1 MTMRFFCYGAMSE
14 GLVHWSKIS
23 QFIESTSPARLTAA
37 AWRLRVGFPV
47 LLKEGR
53 DLVEG
58 YVAEIKSSELLL
70 SLLDEFHGFSRFD
83 AEKSLYVREEM
94 ELADGEKAWVY
105 FLNPKKLP
113 PSAQPIEGGDW
124 RRDLEA
130 QPPLTAKITERQRTY
145 LLKLAAATGR
155 EIVPIND
162 MSLYRELMNLELIV
176 DKGRRLALSKL
187 GQEVVRYLE

>member
-1 MTMRFFCYGAMSE
+1 MTKRFFVYGAMSE

-23 QFIESTSPARLTAA
+23 QFIESSAPARLKAA
-37 AWRLRVGFPV
+37 AYRLRVGFPV

-53 DLVEG
+53 DFVEG
-58 YVAEIKSSELLL
+58 YVTELKSSDLLL
-70 SLLDEFHGFSRFD
+70 NLLDEFHGFSRFD
-83 AEKSLYVREEM
+83 PEKSLFVREEA
-94 ELADGEKAWVY
+94 ELDGGEKAWVY

-113 PSAQPIEGGDW
+113 VSAKPIDGGDW
-124 RRDLEA
+124 KKTLEEE
-130 QPPLTAKITERQRTY
+130 PPLTAKITERQRCY
-145 LLKLAAATGR
+145 LLRLAAATGR